1 MIIIMS
7 LRNLFGIRKNKED
20 PEVTAIM
27 NEISDLKKLI
37 DTARINYNNVTDS
50 DSIDYYTYILKAYQ
64 VRYDKLIKQL
74 KCHDYFNGPTPQIR
88 IKEEKPS

>member
-1 MIIIMS
+1 MN
-7 LRNLFGIRKNKED
+7 LRNLFGTHKCKED

-27 NEISDLKKLI
+27 NEINDVKKLI
-37 DTARINYNNVTDS
+37 DTARINFNNVTDS

-74 KCHDYFNGPTPQIR
+74 ICHNYFNGPTSQIR

>member
-7 LRNLFGIRKNKED
+7 LRNLFGTRKNKED

-37 DTARINYNNVTDS
+37 DTARINFNNVTDS

-74 KCHDYFNGPTPQIR
+74 KCHDYFNGRTPQIR

>member
-7 LRNLFGIRKNKED
+7 FGNIFGNRKIKED

-27 NEISDLKKLI
+27 EEINDVKKLI
-37 DTARINYNNVTDS
+37 ETARINFNNVTDP

-74 KCHDYFNGPTPQIR
+74 KCHSYFNGPTSQIR
-88 IKEEKPS
+88 IREEKPS